1 MKRAFHG
8 LGAMLYKEFIAM
20 FRDRTSLFF
29 LFFPPLAQIIM
40 FGFALDM
47 DVKNVPLVVYDEDG
61 TAESRALVERF
72 VNTGSFRFA
81 GHVHSAEAVAEAM
94 RRGRAGAGLQILP
107 DYAETLQAGRPTQ
120 VQVVVDGSSSTIALQ
135 CLQTALLTGFRQSA
149 ELLMAGSGRHTLPV
163 EVRPQVLFNPEMRSP
178 NFYVPGVIGLA
189 LQVSTVLATAFSMVR
204 ERERGTMEQLLVSPL
219 GSWGLMLGKILPYF
233 AVTST
238 MALALAGIMRW
249 VFDIRIAGPPGLLL
263 IGAFFYLF
271 TLLSLGLLISIRAE
285 NQMQALQ
292 ISMTTILPTVFFSG
306 FLFPRD
312 NLPDIFYAIGTLIPA
327 TYFIE
332 LMRGVVLR
340 GAGAAEAAPNLLVL
354 ALMGT
359 TLFSFCALRFRR
371 RLLT

>member
-1 MKRAFHG
+1 
-8 LGAMLYKEFIAM
+8 M

-29 LFFPPLAQIIM
+29 MFFPPIAQIIM

-47 DVKNVPLVVYDEDG
+47 DVKNVPLAVYDEDG
-61 TAESRALVERF
+61 SSESRALVQRF

-81 GHVHSAEAVAEAM
+81 GHVHSADALAEAL
-94 RRGRAGAGLQILP
+94 RRGQAGAGLQIPP
-107 DYAETLQAGRPTQ
+107 DYAQELHAGRPAR

-149 ELLMAGSGRHTLPV
+149 ELLMAQSGRRELPV
-163 EVRPQVLFNPEMRSP
+163 EVRPQVLYNPEMRSP

-219 GSWGLMLGKILPYF
+219 GPWGLMLGKILPYF
-233 AVTST
+233 ALTSV
-238 MALALAGIMRW
+238 MALALGAIMRF
-249 VFDIRIAGPPGLLL
+249 VFDIPIAGPPGLLL
-263 IGAFFYLF
+263 IGTFFYLF
-271 TLLSLGLLISIRAE
+271 TLLSLGLLISTRAE

-292 ISMTTILPTVFFSG
+292 ISVTTILPTVFFSG

-312 NLPDIFYAIGTLIPA
+312 NLPDLFYAIGTLIPA

-340 GAGAAEAAPNLLVL
+340 GAGFADAAPNLAVL
-354 ALMGT
+354 ALMGL

-371 RLLT
+371 RLM